1 MYRELLCII
10 LALAKLQCTLMI
22 ALNLDDV
29 TLFERSNEQNFV
41 LDTI

>member
-1 MYRELLCII
+1 
-10 LALAKLQCTLMI
+10 MI

-41 LDTI
+41 LDTIWTIIFNAVSFYFF